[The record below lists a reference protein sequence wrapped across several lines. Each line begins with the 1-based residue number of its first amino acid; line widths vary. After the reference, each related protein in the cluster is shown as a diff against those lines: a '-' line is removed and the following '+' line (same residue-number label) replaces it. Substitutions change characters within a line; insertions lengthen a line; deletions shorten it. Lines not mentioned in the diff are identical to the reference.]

1 MKKCMDEFWLGGM
14 YEYKEYEDL
23 EKEIFNIFSVSN

>member
-1 MKKCMDEFWLGGM
+1 MKKCMDEFWLGGIM
-14 YEYKEYEDL
+14 SKEYEDL